1 MKLRVV
7 ALGQRMPA
15 WVDAGW
21 DEYARRM
28 PQDLPVELVAL
39 KAEPRDRGKTAAQ
52 ILAAEAAR
60 IAAAC
65 KSATLVALDERG
77 ERWTKRVLADKIA
90 RWRIEAHDVAFVIG
104 SRRPR
109 GIRQARRFCHVFAFR
124 ANIAARARPHH
135 RGRAVV
141 SSRQPP
147 LGPSVPS
154 RVSAGAAPIV

>member
-77 ERWTKRVLADKIA
+77 ERWTTRVLADKIA

-104 SRRPR
+104 SADGLAERVKRN
-109 GIRQARRFCHVFAFR
+109 ASATVSLSALTL
-124 ANIAARARPHH
+124 PHGLV
-135 RGRAVV
+135 RIIVAEQLYRAV
-141 SSRQPP
+141 SLLSRHPYH
-147 LGPSVPS
+147 
-154 RVSAGAAPIV
+154 RE

>member
-77 ERWTKRVLADKIA
+77 ERWTTRVLADKLA

-104 SRRPR
+104 SADGLAESVKRDASATFSLSALTLPHGLVRVLLAE
-109 GIRQARRFCHVFAFR
+109 QLYR
-124 ANIAARARPHH
+124 AASLLAGHPYH
-135 RGRAVV
+135 RE
-141 SSRQPP
+141 
-147 LGPSVPS
+147 
-154 RVSAGAAPIV
+154 